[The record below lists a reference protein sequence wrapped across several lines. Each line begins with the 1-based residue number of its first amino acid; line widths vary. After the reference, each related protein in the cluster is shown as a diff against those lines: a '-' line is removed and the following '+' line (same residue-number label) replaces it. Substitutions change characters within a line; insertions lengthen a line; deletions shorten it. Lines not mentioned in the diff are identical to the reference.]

1 MSHRRILENNR
12 QWVAATLRDD
22 PDFFSRLA
30 AEHKPHYLFIGC
42 SDARVPANVIT
53 QTKEGEMFVHRN
65 IANMVVPT
73 DNNMLAVLQYAVEAL
88 GVTDIFV
95 CGHYGCGGVKAAM
108 EDSLP
113 LQFVDNWLT
122 NIRTVRRLHAEEL
135 ESIPDTE
142 HRYQRLVELNVME
155 QVYNLSRT
163 PVVQAAWARGA
174 ELRLHGWV
182 YELGEGLLRD
192 LGVNI
197 DGTTTAAD
205 AAPDSG
211 RIVVRAPETSEMPEM
226 PEASAAPARRR
237 AVDVVA

>member
-12 QWVAATLRDD
+12 QWVADTLQSD
-22 PDFFSRLA
+22 PEFFKRLA
-30 AEHKPHYLFIGC
+30 AEHRPHYLFIGC

-88 GVTDIFV
+88 GVKDIFV

-108 EDSLP
+108 DDQTP

-122 NIRTVRRLHAEEL
+122 NIRTVRRLHAEDL
-135 ESIPDTE
+135 EAIDDPAR
-142 HRYQRLVELNVME
+142 RYQRLVELNVME

-192 LGVNI
+192 LGI
-197 DGTTTAAD
+197 HLDGAAAAEAGPD
-205 AAPDSG
+205 AA
-211 RIVVRAPETSEMPEM
+211 RIAVRAPEPAGV
-226 PEASAAPARRR
+226 PDAPA
-237 AVDVVA
+237 AVAAA